1 MMNPLAHLMTEL
13 RMALIANAKWYDM
26 PVTTDAVSRPCSCIL
41 VLSVRC
47 SKER

>member
-1 MMNPLAHLMTEL
+1 MMNPLAHIMMEL

-26 PVTTDAVSRPCSCIL
+26 PVTTDAVARPFSRFL